1 MKRAGDMGPT
11 RVNDTSDEALMR
23 AVREGNV
30 DKLGALFERHHARV
44 HALCYRLTRRAD
56 AADDLA
62 QDTFLRV
69 LRYRDTF
76 RGDAAFTTWL
86 YRIAYNACHEY
97 WRQGRRDES
106 MRHTTPE
113 PERQGH
119 AEPIDERHAL
129 LEQAM
134 VRLEPEQRAVLV
146 LTRYHDL
153 KYDDVARVLDCTPA
167 AARVRA
173 HRALNDLREIY
184 RELEQQQHELRP
196 SSRIDRR

>member
-1 MKRAGDMGPT
+1 M
-11 RVNDTSDEALMR
+11 NDTSDEAVMR
-23 AVREGNV
+23 AVREGDV
-30 DKLGALFERHHARV
+30 DKLGVLFERHHARV

-62 QDTFLRV
+62 QETFLRV
-69 LRYRDTF
+69 LRYRDGF
-76 RGDAAFTTWL
+76 RGDSAFTTWL
-86 YRIAYNACHEY
+86 YRVAYNVCHEH
-97 WRQGRRDES
+97 WRQDRRDES
-106 MRHTTPE
+106 MHHARDE
-113 PERQGH
+113 PELQLH
-119 AEPIDERHAL
+119 AEPVSERHAV

-134 VRLEPEQRAVLV
+134 ARLDPEQRAVLV

-184 RELEQQQHELRP
+184 RELEQRQHELRP
-196 SSRIDRR
+196 RARIDRR

>member
-1 MKRAGDMGPT
+1 M
-11 RVNDTSDEALMR
+11 NDQSDEAVMR
-23 AVREGNV
+23 AVRDGDV
-30 DKLGALFERHHARV
+30 DQLGELFERHHARV

-62 QDTFLRV
+62 QETFLRV

-76 RGDAAFTTWL
+76 RGDAAFATWL
-86 YRIAYNACHEY
+86 YRVAYNVCHEH
-97 WRQGRRDES
+97 WRLERRDES
-106 MRHTTPE
+106 VQPHPE
-113 PERQGH
+113 PVQHSES
-119 AEPIDERHAL
+119 ISERHAL

-184 RELEQQQHELRP
+184 RELEQRQNELRP
-196 SSRIDRR
+196 RARIDRR

>member
-1 MKRAGDMGPT
+1 
-11 RVNDTSDEALMR
+11 MR
-23 AVREGNV
+23 HVREGDV
-30 DKLGALFERHHARV
+30 EQLGVLFERHHARV

-62 QDTFLRV
+62 QETFLRV
-69 LRYRDTF
+69 LRYRDSF

-86 YRIAYNACHEY
+86 YRIAYNVCHEH

-106 MRHTTPE
+106 MRDTAPE
-113 PERQGH
+113 SERQSH
-119 AEPIDERHAL
+119 TEPVSDRHVL

-184 RELEQQQHELRP
+184 RELEQREHGLR
-196 SSRIDRR
+196 SRARIDRR

>member
-1 MKRAGDMGPT
+1 
-11 RVNDTSDEALMR
+11 VNDTSDEALMR
-23 AVREGNV
+23 SVLEGHL
-30 DKLGALFERHHARV
+30 DQLGVLFGRHHARV

-56 AADDLA
+56 AADDLV
-62 QDTFLRV
+62 QETFLRV

-76 RGDAAFTTWL
+76 RGDAAFATWL
-86 YRIAYNACHEY
+86 YRIAYNACHEH

-106 MRHTTPE
+106 VQHTLSVSDDS
-113 PERQGH
+113 GH
-119 AEPIDERHAL
+119 AEPVSERHAL

-184 RELEQQQHELRP
+184 RELEQRQRALRP
-196 SSRIDRR
+196 HARIDRR